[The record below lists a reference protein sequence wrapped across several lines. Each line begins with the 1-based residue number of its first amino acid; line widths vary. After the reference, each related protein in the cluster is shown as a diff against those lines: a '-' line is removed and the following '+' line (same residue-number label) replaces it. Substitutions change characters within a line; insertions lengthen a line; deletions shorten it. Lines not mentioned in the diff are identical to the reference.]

1 MIMGNIFNVPM
12 EQTANKMSSNPICSS
27 QMLERQ
33 ILEQNTNILR
43 SQQWLQCNWPNVRIA
58 SKITLMER
66 QKFPNHVQEYIESN
80 WIKVS
85 DVGGGTYEEPAFHTS
100 KKNGKTFPTRYGSFE
115 DLPKLSDKDNKQ
127 NTFSKNPVN
136 RLTPSTEE
144 DDTVRFV
151 FTNPTT
157 REPMTYNEMCD
168 LFSG

>member
-1 MIMGNIFNVPM
+1 MIMGNIFNVPT
-12 EQTANKMSSNPICSS
+12 EQTANQMSTN
-27 QMLERQ
+27 QVYDKQLLERE
-33 ILEQNTNILR
+33 ILEQKRNIVR

-66 QKFPNHVQEYIESN
+66 QKFPHYVQEYIETN

-100 KKNGKTFPTRYGSFE
+100 KSNEKSFPTRYGSFE
-115 DLPKLSDKDNKQ
+115 DLPKLSDKEKI
-127 NTFSKNPVN
+127 SKKPVN

-151 FTNPTT
+151 FTNPNT
-157 REPMTYNEMCD
+157 REPMNYEEIYK
-168 LFSG
+168 LFSH